1 MADRNDYSKGHADA
15 QGEETE
21 IVEREVAEAEA
32 AAFAQRNGLL
42 WLGETSCKSDTNNC
56 NDVLRALLE
65 RVHLTQTD
73 LVRRG
78 LKYMEDL

>member
-1 MADRNDYSKGHADA
+1 MTNKNAITQDL
-15 QGEETE
+15 ETE
-21 IVEREVAEAEA
+21 YVDREVPEEEA
-32 AAFAQRNGLL
+32 AAFAEKNGLL
-42 WLGETSCKSDTNNC
+42 WLGETSCKSDINNC

-73 LVRRG
+73 LVRQG